1 VSQFSAEWLS
11 LREPYD
17 TAARNRVVL
26 EAVTNAFREQAAI
39 AILDLASGTGST
51 LRALQGCLPAR
62 QQWRLVDKDA
72 DLLVQAAA
80 LARSPQTTVATEIRD
95 LVHELESIPGDSFD
109 VVTVS
114 ALLDLVSS
122 EWLDRLIAWISGR
135 QLPLYAAL
143 TYDGRAAVQP
153 ADSLDVKV
161 VAALNAHQRRDKG
174 FGPALGPA
182 AGSALLSRLQECGY
196 AITEGRS
203 DWILGPNDTAIQE
216 AVFLGWSAAAE
227 GTMAAVELD
236 AWLARRRAHLAQG
249 RSTLRI
255 GHIDCFAN
263 PIGMRWALKSQSSRI
278 SEPST

>member
-1 VSQFSAEWLS
+1 MSQFSAEWLS

-95 LVHELESIPGDSFD
+95 LVHELIIFPGNSFD

-122 EWLDRLIAWISGR
+122 EWLDRLIAWISGGNCR
-135 QLPLYAAL
+135 
-143 TYDGRAAVQP
+143 
-153 ADSLDVKV
+153 SM
-161 VAALNAHQRRDKG
+161 RR
-174 FGPALGPA
+174 
-182 AGSALLSRLQECGY
+182 
-196 AITEGRS
+196 
-203 DWILGPNDTAIQE
+203 
-216 AVFLGWSAAAE
+216 
-227 GTMAAVELD
+227 
-236 AWLARRRAHLAQG
+236 
-249 RSTLRI
+249 
-255 GHIDCFAN
+255 
-263 PIGMRWALKSQSSRI
+263 
-278 SEPST
+278 